1 MLPSI
6 PANAGFYGEEA
17 LSFLRSYVLAE
28 LPNRNRKQYY
38 WTSLAKGSSRNG
50 RGSPRYPQNL
60 AHLELGAPIESDS
73 NADLSRAVLAGDPT
87 SRYAD

>member
-1 MLPSI
+1 VLPSI

-28 LPNRNRKQYY
+28 LRNRNRKQYY
-38 WTSLAKGSSRNG
+38 WTSLAKGSSRK
-50 RGSPRYPQNL
+50 RSRKPALP
-60 AHLELGAPIESDS
+60 AKSSHVELGARIESDS
-73 NADLSRAVLAGDPT
+73 NAGLSRAVLAGDPT